1 MLTDDALSKEL
12 RAMAETPA
20 PPMRLDID
28 QARIRGR
35 RVRRRRIA
43 AVATVCTAVVVAVA
57 VVIPVALRGNAD
69 QDRRPADPVVPP
81 QTEHLLVA
89 RATFGWLPDG
99 VAGISVDDNEEW
111 IDTAARWPG
120 DLGMHAWLR
129 VHPVSD
135 TPPDLDKDPI
145 RPLHFVSA
153 QPVNGRP
160 AYWATENQKDPLN
173 RGDMHLVWQAT
184 NGQWVDLNVYYA
196 TFGDQANVMHR
207 IAADVTVGSIPIA
220 VPIRID
226 DLPSAFDDADISLTR
241 PGLLRPGAWEL
252 GVSYWIEGASITI
265 GITPAGTNPWPTSGN
280 ETQACKTADGVQVCV
295 NHGYAPS
302 PVLESI
308 GGVQGLLDRITS
320 LGMDESNW
328 TTDPIN

>member
-1 MLTDDALSKEL
+1 MLTDDMLSNEL

-28 QARIRGR
+28 QARIKGR
-35 RVRRRRIA
+35 RVKRRRIA
-43 AVATVCTAVVVAVA
+43 AVATVCTAVAVAVA
-57 VVIPVALRGNAD
+57 VVIPVALRGDAD
-69 QDRRPADPVVPP
+69 LDRRPADPVVPP

-99 VAGISVDDNEEW
+99 VSGISVDDNEEW

-120 DLGMHAWLR
+120 ELGMHAWLR

-135 TPPDLDKDPI
+135 TPPDLGKGRV
-145 RPLHFVSA
+145 RPLYLVSA

-160 AYWATENQKDPLN
+160 AYWATESKKDPLN
-173 RGDMHLVWQAT
+173 RGDMHLVWQAA

-196 TFGDQANVMHR
+196 TFGDQATVMHR
-207 IAADVTVGSIPIA
+207 IAADVTVGIAPIA

-226 DLPSAFDDADISLTR
+226 GLPSAFDNADLSLTR

-252 GVSYWIEGASITI
+252 GMSYWIEGALINI
-265 GITPAGTNPWPTSGN
+265 GVMPAGLAPLAKSGN
-280 ETQACKTADGVQVCV
+280 ETRACKTADGVQVCV
-295 NHGYAPS
+295 SHTYAPS
-302 PVLESI
+302 PDLESI
-308 GGVQGLLDRITS
+308 GGVQGLLDKITP
-320 LGMDESNW
+320 LGMDESKW